1 MMNSDIFL
9 HSEKVCCISD
19 VHLGVHQNSDVWHTI
34 AMKWSRWLADEL
46 HKQEIKDIV
55 ISGDFFHY
63 RDEIA
68 VNTLDFVSELLKV
81 WADFNIIM
89 LVGNHDA
96 YYKDKSSV
104 NSLAILN
111 GWPNITIVE
120 ETTSVTL
127 FGKNVTF
134 CPWGVKLDD
143 IPTSDLI
150 FGHFEIS
157 SFKQN
162 VSTICSSGFNAN
174 SLLEKSPLII
184 SGHFH
189 LRDDRKYDK
198 GRILYLGN
206 PYQMDFGD
214 VDNIKGYY
222 TLDLSDMSYE
232 FHRNTI
238 SPEHK
243 KISLSGLVK
252 EGHITPK
259 VKKEFNNNFVK
270 FSVDRNISPDEI
282 DIVLNKLMSLRPVNI
297 AVDYVINFNKYHID
311 EEIIKD
317 FSGVDVSTA
326 IEEFVSML
334 EIEHKSEVTKQTIE
348 LYKKCCL

>member
-1 MMNSDIFL
+1 MNKDIFL
-9 HSEKVCCISD
+9 HSTNVCCISD
-19 VHLGVHQNSDVWHTI
+19 VHLGVHQNSEVWHNV
-34 AMKWSRWLADEL
+34 ALKWARWLKEEL
-46 HKQEIKDIV
+46 NKKNVRDII

-68 VNTLDFVSELLKV
+68 VNTLDFVNELLEA
-81 WADFNIIM
+81 WNEFNIIM

-96 YYKDKSSV
+96 YYKDKSDV

-111 GWPNITIVE
+111 GRSNITVIEDV
-120 ETTSVTL
+120 TTATL
-127 FGKNVTF
+127 FGKSVTF
-134 CPWGVKLDD
+134 CPWGVKLDEIPKCD
-143 IPTSDLI
+143 II

-174 SLLEKSPLII
+174 DLLNKSPLII

-189 LRDDRKYDK
+189 LRDDRRYDN
-198 GRILYLGN
+198 GRVLYLGN

-222 TLDLSDMSYE
+222 VLDINDLSYT
-232 FHRNTI
+232 FNQNTV

-243 KISLSGLVK
+243 KISLSELVK
-252 EGHITPK
+252 EGDITDK
-259 VKKEFNNNFVK
+259 VKKDFNNNFVK
-270 FSVDRNISPDEI
+270 FSIDRHISPDEI

-297 AVDYVINFNKYHID
+297 TVDYLINFNKYNID
-311 EEIIKD
+311 EETIKD
-317 FSGVDVSTA
+317 FSGVDVTTA
-326 IEEFVSML
+326 IEEFVGML
-334 EIEHKSEVTKQTIE
+334 EIQNKSEVTKQTIE
-348 LYKKCCL
+348 LYKRCCQ